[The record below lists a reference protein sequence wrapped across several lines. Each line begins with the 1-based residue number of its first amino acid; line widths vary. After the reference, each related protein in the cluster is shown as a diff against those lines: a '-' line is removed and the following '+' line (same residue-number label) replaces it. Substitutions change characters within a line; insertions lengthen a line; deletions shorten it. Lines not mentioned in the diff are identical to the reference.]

1 MAGVLTRRTVDK
13 TVELARKLQP
23 NARRL
28 FVISGEPGPREGGCG
43 DGTRCIRRH
52 AGGGTCVWITAAGIA
67 STGGTKSQRTQ
78 SSAYC
83 AQSRD
88 REGRPYIPRE
98 ILRALAAASPAPVYG
113 THETYLGTGIA
124 AGVTESYTNRGRMA
138 AQRLLQLAAGE
149 TIPVLSHVADFWR
162 G

>member
-1 MAGVLTRRTVDK
+1 M
-13 TVELARKLQP
+13 
-23 NARRL
+23 
-28 FVISGEPGPREGGCG
+28 FS
-43 DGTRCIRRH
+43 
-52 AGGGTCVWITAAGIA
+52 
-67 STGGTKSQRTQ
+67 
-78 SSAYC
+78 
-83 AQSRD
+83 SRD

-149 TIPVLSHVADFWR
+149 TIPVLSHVADFCAADARALRKWSLDEGTPAR
-162 G
+162 RV